1 MIGKTTRRK
10 VLTAAAAALGTAA
23 LADSRRPASAQ
34 TTPKTF
40 VLIHGSWHGGWCWR
54 RVADRLEKQGHKVF
68 APTLTGLGERAHLI
82 GAQVDINTHITDIVS
97 VIRFENL
104 DNIVLVGHS
113 YAGLIITGV
122 AEQIGSAISSIV
134 YLDAFL
140 PDDGDTL
147 VGLSPEK
154 VRAATFAA
162 RDKGEIS
169 RPFPPASVFGVNEKD
184 QSWVNSKMTPQPL
197 GTSFTPIKMTG
208 AREKI
213 TKKTFIRLTGY
224 QSPFFDK
231 ALAQCRGDKT
241 WRTFEIATGH
251 DMMVNMPD
259 ELTNLILDAA

>member
-23 LADSRRPASAQ
+23 LADNTRPASAQ

-40 VLIHGSWHGGWCWR
+40 VLVHGSWHGGWCWR

-82 GAQVDINTHITDIVS
+82 SAQVDINTHVTDIIS
-97 VIRFENL
+97 VIKFESL
-104 DNIVLVGHS
+104 DNIVVGHS

-122 AEQIGSAISSIV
+122 AEKIGSAISSIV

-154 VRAATFAA
+154 VRAATLAA

-169 RPFPPASVFGVNEKD
+169 RPFPPASVFVVNEKD
-184 QSWVNSKMTPQPL
+184 QSWVNSKLTPQPL
-197 GTSFTPIKMTG
+197 GTSFTPIKTTG

-213 TKKTFIRLTGY
+213 AKKTFIRLTGY
-224 QSPFFDK
+224 QSPFFYK

-251 DMMVNMPD
+251 DIMVNMPD

>member
-1 MIGKTTRRK
+1 
-10 VLTAAAAALGTAA
+10 
-23 LADSRRPASAQ
+23 
-34 TTPKTF
+34 
-40 VLIHGSWHGGWCWR
+40 LIS
-54 RVADRLEKQGHKVF
+54 
-68 APTLTGLGERAHLI
+68 
-82 GAQVDINTHITDIVS
+82 AQVDINTHVTDIVS
-97 VIRFENL
+97 VIKFESL

-134 YLDAFL
+134 YLDGFL

-154 VRAATFAA
+154 VRAATLAA

-184 QSWVNSKMTPQPL
+184 QAWVNSKLTPQPL

-213 TKKTFIRLTGY
+213 AKKTFIRLTGY

-231 ALAQCRGDKT
+231 ALAQCRSDKT

-251 DMMVNMPD
+251 DIMVNMPD